1 MAHRIVVGISGG
13 IAAYKTATLVS
24 RLVQRGNHV
33 SVVMTPSAEH
43 FIGRSAFAAL
53 CGEAPVIDGFDSRF
67 PLGPHIHLADG
78 ADLLVIAPATAH
90 ILGSCAHG
98 LGDGLLPTLY
108 LQSECPVLMAPA
120 MSSAMWL
127 KPAVQR
133 NVQQLRDDGVHFV
146 GPDTGWL
153 SCRRTGDGRMSEP
166 DAILEAC
173 TALLTRRES

>member
-13 IAAYKTATLVS
+13 IAAYKTAALVS
-24 RLVQRGNHV
+24 RLVQGGNRV
-33 SVVMTPSAEH
+33 SVAMTPSAEH
-43 FIGRSAFAAL
+43 FIGRAALAAL
-53 CGEAPVIDGFDSRF
+53 CGQAPVVDSFDSRF
-67 PLGPHIHLADG
+67 PLGPHIELVDG

-90 ILGSCAHG
+90 ILGSCAYG

-120 MSSAMWL
+120 MSTAMWS

-146 GPDTGWL
+146 GPDSGWL
-153 SCRRTGDGRMSEP
+153 SCRRSGEGRMSEP

-173 TALLTRRES
+173 MALLIREES